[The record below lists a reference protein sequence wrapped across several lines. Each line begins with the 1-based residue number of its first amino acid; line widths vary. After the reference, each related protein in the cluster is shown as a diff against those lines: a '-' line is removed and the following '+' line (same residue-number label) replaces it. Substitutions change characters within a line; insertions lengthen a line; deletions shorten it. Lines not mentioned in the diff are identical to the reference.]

1 MNMKKLIYGLPVI
14 YSTLIGCGTN
24 NEDNPRDR
32 ENNSTN
38 DSLDLR
44 VDSLSDFGTDNILI
58 FSKCDQVENYA
69 RGLKDTARRYS
80 RFNLSKV
87 NSTEWQGSYGDRDI
101 TVGCR
106 DSNIEGSYDIVNV
119 RGHTGDMRALISEA
133 DNFFEDHTTL
143 ILGGCDSSIFISEY
157 AKRDVAVIA
166 GSGVQDTANNNYL
179 ILQLPKAIDTN
190 TSWDSLDTYMIS
202 RSDRW
207 GEFDN
212 PSNYTN

>member
-24 NEDNPRDR
+24 SEKNSQDR
-32 ENNSTN
+32 ENNSPS
-38 DSLDLR
+38 DSLDLM
-44 VDSLSDFGTDNILI
+44 VDSLSDFGTDKILI
-58 FSKCDQVENYA
+58 FSKCGEVENYA

-119 RGHTGDMRALISEA
+119 RGHTGDMKLLISEA
-133 DNFFEDHTTL
+133 DKFFEDHTTL
-143 ILGGCDSSIFISEY
+143 ILGGCDSSSFIPGY
-157 AKRDVAVIA
+157 AKEDVAVIA

-190 TSWDSLDTYMIS
+190 TSWESLDGYMLD

-207 GEFDN
+207 REFDN
-212 PSNYTN
+212 PTNYTN